1 MPNTPFLDFPGR
13 RLIRKT
19 RNACNKHS
27 SQSTTSQTQRRKRS
41 ASTWSTTVSP
51 DCDYDRPRR
60 LYLPIIVHCLEVLRM
75 GATCRGDVSIIT
87 HMWTDINALP
97 IVNQNAPHQCIDFDK
112 VMEYSKDNTV
122 DVYQENYIVHPKF
135 GSCAAFAY
143 RGANTNE
150 VTRTFFPAWTQ
161 HKTIQGTG
169 EARIESY
176 NEMVQKT
183 RNFTSADG
191 FTMSRVTQAYY
202 DGWDNSRR
210 NVSASCYAS
219 MSSARITQTGKEE
232 RLRGWPWKRGV
243 AGGTST
249 YIPACNP
256 VLVVRETPTLIH
268 TVQNHSMAIMIPSRY
283 L

>member
-1 MPNTPFLDFPGR
+1 
-13 RLIRKT
+13 
-19 RNACNKHS
+19 
-27 SQSTTSQTQRRKRS
+27 
-41 ASTWSTTVSP
+41 
-51 DCDYDRPRR
+51 
-60 LYLPIIVHCLEVLRM
+60 M

-176 NEMVQKT
+176 NEGVQKT

-191 FTMSRVTQAYY
+191 FTMSRV
-202 DGWDNSRR
+202 NPSL
-210 NVSASCYAS
+210 
-219 MSSARITQTGKEE
+219 
-232 RLRGWPWKRGV
+232 LRWLG
-243 AGGTST
+243 
-249 YIPACNP
+249 
-256 VLVVRETPTLIH
+256 
-268 TVQNHSMAIMIPSRY
+268 
-283 L
+283 